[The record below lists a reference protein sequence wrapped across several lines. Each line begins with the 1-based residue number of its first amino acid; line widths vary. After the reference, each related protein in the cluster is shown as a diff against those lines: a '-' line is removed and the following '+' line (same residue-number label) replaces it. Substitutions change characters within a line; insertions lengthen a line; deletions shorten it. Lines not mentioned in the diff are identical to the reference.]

1 MKRKDKSSSA
11 EMQQKEEANSS
22 EEVKRGSEMADNE
35 RGKTVVRSEEAKTG
49 GLGLLCGYSDSSSDT
64 D

>member
-1 MKRKDKSSSA
+1 MKRKDKSSSR
-11 EMQQKEEANSS
+11 EMQQKEETNSS
-22 EEVKRGSEMADNE
+22 EVRTGSEIADNE
-35 RGKTVVRSEEAKTG
+35 RGKTVVRSGEAKTG